1 MFFVGFAVRDLY
13 AARTDPSSSDMK
25 QAFSLV
31 TLCVLA
37 AAFWTGCDSQPG
49 SPPKPAAGKP
59 VARGTI
65 GFSALTLKNPFFKII
80 ADSLTAEARK
90 QGFEVVVSDAE
101 RDVNEQSKHV
111 DNFIAQKVSAIVL
124 NPADRVAIGAAVK
137 KANAAGIPVFTC
149 DLECVAEGAK
159 IAGHVGTDNFQ
170 GGRLAGQAMI
180 EALGAAGGKV
190 LVLHFKQANS
200 CVMRVQGFREVLDSH
215 NKGRTDGRVEVAA
228 ELEGGGLQDA
238 GFRAAADALQAHK
251 DLAGIFA
258 INDPSALGAW
268 TALKQANKTD
278 QVKLV
283 GFDGQIEGKQAIKE
297 GKIFADPIQFP
308 EQMGAVIVQHIG
320 KYLNGESFPT
330 NMLIP
335 TQLYRRADAEK
346 DPALK

>member
-1 MFFVGFAVRDLY
+1 M
-13 AARTDPSSSDMK
+13 
-25 QAFSLV
+25 
-31 TLCVLA
+31 
-37 AAFWTGCDSQPG
+37 
-49 SPPKPAAGKP
+49 
-59 VARGTI
+59 ARGTI